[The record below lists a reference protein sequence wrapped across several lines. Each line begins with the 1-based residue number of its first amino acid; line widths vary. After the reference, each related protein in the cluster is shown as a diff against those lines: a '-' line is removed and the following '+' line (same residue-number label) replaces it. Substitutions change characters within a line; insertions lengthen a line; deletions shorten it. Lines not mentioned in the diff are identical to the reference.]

1 MQIVSDAAKLTTFV
15 NNIVDF
21 IGTHGFQ
28 GADID
33 WEFPTAE
40 QKVRLIIA

>member
-1 MQIVSDAAKLTTFV
+1 MSNATKLTTFV

-21 IGTHGFQ
+21 IGTHGFR

-33 WEFPTAE
+33 WEFPAAE
-40 QKVRLIIA
+40 QKVRLIIV